1 MNEKQ
6 KMNIRKFICKYIFR
20 SHVMKEDS
28 RKFIEDMQK
37 EELPK
42 TFFYKIYETDS
53 YCTFCGHK
61 QQGMDIV
68 QIGIGVYEERK

>member
-1 MNEKQ
+1 
-6 KMNIRKFICKYIFR
+6 
-20 SHVMKEDS
+20 MKEDS

-37 EELPK
+37 EEFPK